1 MSNLFFKLDIE
12 TEVFANGKVDSFE
25 SVEDIVLRYS
35 GFTDVQHEYDI
46 YISANDFIGDFELQI
61 NKTKPYIVK
70 IQGLAKVKPKKD
82 LLLNILEDKK
92 PKIYLLQVNVDS
104 YDTLETN
111 SKIKPTKMICD
122 FSSKKF

>member
-25 SVEDIVLRYS
+25 SVEEIVLRYS

-46 YISANDFIGDFELQI
+46 YISTNDFIGDFELQI

-111 SKIKPTKMICD
+111 SKINPTKMICD